1 LDLKKHKEEIFRC
14 GGLQEEILS
23 CEELREDIL
32 TPVDGEVLR
41 GN

>member
-1 LDLKKHKEEIFRC
+1 LKKNKEEIFGC

-23 CEELREDIL
+23 CEEIREDIL
-32 TPVDGEVLR
+32 TPVDVEVLR